1 MVLYTKRKLY
11 WVLIMGNLR
20 ITLCEDEELFAKA
33 LADEI
38 RAFFSERKIPVDL
51 IWHGSGEALK
61 KSLSEAPDLL
71 FMDIELGDADG
82 VELVRSIRGDYPNLP
97 VIFLSGLEERVLD
110 GFDVKAFYFLFKRN
124 YTERLSGILEKFLS
138 EYFYAARI
146 MVKEKEGVRVL
157 SRQEICYVEA
167 EDRSTKI
174 HTQDGVFYD
183 SDSFHAFV
191 KQLPAEVFIEVY
203 HCLCVNVDHISRV
216 DADSLLLDSGET
228 VPVSRRKRK
237 SVVEAVMK
245 RLVAG

>member
-1 MVLYTKRKLY
+1 
-11 WVLIMGNLR
+11 MGKLR

-33 LADEI
+33 LAKEI
-38 RAFFSERKIPVDL
+38 NAFFVMEKILVEL
-51 IWHGSGEALK
+51 TWCGGKQVLLQELQNNRI
-61 KSLSEAPDLL
+61 PDLL
-71 FMDIELGDADG
+71 FMDIELGDGDG
-82 VELVRSIRGDYPNLP
+82 VELVRELKEKNRELP
-97 VIFLSGLEERVLD
+97 VIFLSALEERVLD
-110 GFDVKAFYFLFKRN
+110 GYDVKAFYFLFKKD
-124 YTERLSGILEKFLS
+124 YTKRLPGILEKYLK
-138 EYFYAARI
+138 EYYYAARI

-174 HTQDGVFYD
+174 HTQDGAFCD

-191 KQLPAEVFIEVY
+191 KQLPADVFIEVY
-203 HCLCVNVDHISRV
+203 HCLYVNVDHISRV
-216 DADSLLLDSGET
+216 DSDSLLLDTGEE

>member
-1 MVLYTKRKLY
+1 MEK
-11 WVLIMGNLR
+11 IR
-20 ITLCEDEELFAKA
+20 IILCEDEELFAKA

-51 IWHGSGEALK
+51 VWHGSGA
-61 KSLSEAPDLL
+61 SLQNSLTEAPDVL

-82 VELVRSIRGDYPNLP
+82 VDVVRGIRGKYPNLP
-97 VIFLSGLEERVLD
+97 VIFLSGMEERVLD

-124 YTERLSGILEKFLS
+124 YRELLSGILEKYLA

-174 HTQDGVFYD
+174 HTAEGVFQD
-183 SDSFHAFV
+183 SDTFHTFV
-191 KQLPAEVFIEVY
+191 KQLPAELFIEVY
-203 HCLCVNVDHISRV
+203 HCLLVNVDHISRV

>member
-1 MVLYTKRKLY
+1 MVLHTKRRFY
-11 WVLIMGNLR
+11 RFLIMGNLR
-20 ITLCEDEELFAKA
+20 ITLCEDEERFAKA

-51 IWHGSGEALK
+51 TWHGSGASLQGSLTEAR
-61 KSLSEAPDLL
+61 DLL

-82 VELVRSIRGDYPNLP
+82 VELVRSIRGTYPNLP

-124 YTERLSGILEKFLS
+124 YTERLASILDKFLA
-138 EYFYAARI
+138 EYFYASRI
-146 MVKEKEGVRVL
+146 TVKEKEGVKVL

-167 EDRSTKI
+167 EDRNTKI
-174 HTQDGVFYD
+174 HTADGVFYD
-183 SDSFHAFV
+183 SDTFHSFV
-191 KQLPAEVFIEVY
+191 KQLPAELFIEVY

-216 DADSLLLDSGET
+216 DADSLLLDTGET

-237 SVVEAVMK
+237 SVVDAVMR

>member
-1 MVLYTKRKLY
+1 
-11 WVLIMGNLR
+11 MGNLR

-33 LADEI
+33 LAEEI
-38 RAFFSERKIPVDL
+38 RAFLACKEIEAE
-51 IWHGSGEALK
+51 INWCGSRQKLKEAFEKGLQ
-61 KSLSEAPDLL
+61 PDLL
-71 FMDIELGDADG
+71 FMDIELGDGDG
-82 VELVRSIRGDYPNLP
+82 VELVREIRGDYPNLP

-146 MVKEKEGVRVL
+146 MVKEKEGVRVI

-203 HCLCVNVDHISRV
+203 HCLHVNVDHISRV
-216 DADSLLLDSGET
+216 DADSLLLDTGEE

>member
-1 MVLYTKRKLY
+1 
-11 WVLIMGNLR
+11 MGNLK

-33 LADEI
+33 LAGEI
-38 RAFFSERKIPVDL
+38 RAFFSEHKIPVEL
-51 IWHGSGEALK
+51 VWYGNGTSLQ
-61 KSLSEAPDLL
+61 KSMAEAPDLL

-82 VELVRSIRGDYPNLP
+82 VELVRSIRMSHPNLP
-97 VIFLSGLEERVLD
+97 IIFLSGMEERVLD

-124 YTERLSGILEKFLS
+124 YRERLFGILEKFLS
-138 EYFYAARI
+138 EYFYASRI

-167 EDRSTKI
+167 ENRSAKI
-174 HTQDGVFYD
+174 HTAEGVFHD
-183 SDSFHAFV
+183 SDTFHAFV
-191 KQLPAEVFIEVY
+191 KQLPEELFIEVY

-216 DADSLLLDSGET
+216 DADSLLLDTGET

-237 SVVEAVMK
+237 SVVDAVMR

>member
-1 MVLYTKRKLY
+1 
-11 WVLIMGNLR
+11 MGDLR
-20 ITLCEDEELFAKA
+20 IVLCEDEEKFAKA
-33 LADEI
+33 LAGEI

-51 IWHGSGEALK
+51 MWHGSGA
-61 KSLSEAPDLL
+61 SLRKGLTEEPDLL
-71 FMDIELGDADG
+71 FMDIELGDTDG
-82 VELVRSIRGDYPNLP
+82 VEEVRGIRGKYPNLP

-124 YTERLSGILEKFLS
+124 YRERLSDILEKFLA

-146 MVKEKEGVRVL
+146 MVKEKEGIRVL

-174 HTQDGVFYD
+174 HTAEGVFHD
-183 SDSFHAFV
+183 SDNFHSFV
-191 KQLPAEVFIEVY
+191 KQLPADLFIEVY
-203 HCLCVNVDHISRV
+203 HCLQVNVDHISRV
-216 DADSLLLDSGET
+216 DADSLLLDTGET

-237 SVVEAVMK
+237 NVALAVMK